1 MSFVIDRGVTHTPKG
16 LFLALESKVPIEGE
30 LAMKPFEGITVLEFS
45 TMITASLAAMMLG
58 EQGAR
63 VIKVEPTET
72 GDPLRYI
79 GAAKGGISSIFAN
92 CNRGKESIRLDLKS
106 ANGQAIIREM
116 ATECD
121 ILIHNFRPGVMDKHG
136 LGTNDLRSLNRRLIY
151 IAISGFGANGPLS
164 AAPAYDPVIQAHSG
178 MTAAQGA
185 GAQTFIRNL
194 MCDKLTAYTAFQAA
208 STALYVRERL
218 NEGQHI
224 DLSMLDS
231 AMFFLFPDAFQN
243 HTLLDEDV
251 VAQPLLSDMLY
262 DMTLTRDGG
271 LTISAATEAQRAGV
285 LRALGK
291 ESMMEDER
299 FNSLEKLIANL
310 KEYREILAES
320 FAELTT
326 NEALERLQKNDVPCA
341 RCHTLDE
348 ALSQEQLEASGSIQI
363 QDHPLMGKLRTLRIP
378 ARFNGKPLPVGD
390 PAPAHGQHTDSVL
403 ESFGVTVS
411 RVDQLRKE
419 GVIA

>member
-1 MSFVIDRGVTHTPKG
+1 
-16 LFLALESKVPIEGE
+16 
-30 LAMKPFEGITVLEFS
+30 MKPFEGITVLEFS

-79 GAAKGGISSIFAN
+79 GAEKGGISSIFAN

-106 ANGQAIIREM
+106 ASGQAIIREM

-121 ILIHNFRPGVMDKHG
+121 VVIHNFRPGVMDKHG
-136 LGTNDLRSLNRRLIY
+136 LGTKDLRSLNPRLIY
-151 IAISGFGANGPLS
+151 IAISGFGAKGPLS

-178 MTAAQGA
+178 MTAAQGGGGQA
-185 GAQTFIRNL
+185 FIKNL

-218 NEGQHI
+218 GEGQHI

-251 VAQPLLSDMLY
+251 VPQPLLSDMLY
-262 DMTLTRDGG
+262 DMTLTKDGG
-271 LTISAATEAQRAGV
+271 LTISAATEGQRAGV

-291 ESMMEDER
+291 EHMMEDER

-326 NEALERLQKNDVPCA
+326 NEALERLQNNDVPCA
-341 RCHTLDE
+341 RCHTLDD
-348 ALSQEQLEASGSIQI
+348 ALSQEQLKVSDSIQI

-378 ARFNGKPLPVGD
+378 ARFNGEPL
-390 PAPAHGQHTDSVL
+390 S
-403 ESFGVTVS
+403 
-411 RVDQLRKE
+411 
-419 GVIA
+419 IATTA

>member
-1 MSFVIDRGVTHTPKG
+1 
-16 LFLALESKVPIEGE
+16 
-30 LAMKPFEGITVLEFS
+30 MKPFEGITVLEFS

-63 VIKVEPTET
+63 VIKVEPTEA

-106 ANGQAIIREM
+106 ASGQAIIREM
-116 ATECD
+116 ATDCD
-121 ILIHNFRPGVMDKHG
+121 VVIHNFRPGVMDKHG
-136 LGTNDLRSLNRRLIY
+136 LGTEDLRSLNPRLIY
-151 IAISGFGANGPLS
+151 IAISGFGAKGPLS

-178 MTAAQGA
+178 MTAAQGGGGQA
-185 GAQTFIRNL
+185 FIKNL
-194 MCDKLTAYTAFQAA
+194 MCDKLTAYTAFQAVSA
-208 STALYVRERL
+208 ALYVRERL

-251 VAQPLLSDMLY
+251 MAQPLLSDMLY
-262 DMTLTRDGG
+262 DMTLTKDGG

-285 LRALGK
+285 LRALDK
-291 ESMMEDER
+291 VSMMEDER

-348 ALSQEQLEASGSIQI
+348 ALSQEQLQTSDSIQI

-378 ARFNGKPLPVGD
+378 ARFNGEPLSIGE
-390 PAPAHGQHTDSVL
+390 PAPAHGQHTDSIL
-403 ESFGVTVS
+403 ESFGVDAR
-411 RVDQLRKE
+411 RVEQLRKE

>member
-1 MSFVIDRGVTHTPKG
+1 
-16 LFLALESKVPIEGE
+16 
-30 LAMKPFEGITVLEFS
+30 MKPFEGITVLEFS

-92 CNRGKESIRLDLKS
+92 CNRGKESIRLDLKAAS
-106 ANGQAIIREM
+106 GQAIIREM
-116 ATECD
+116 ATDCD
-121 ILIHNFRPGVMDKHG
+121 VVIHNFRPGVMDKHG
-136 LGTNDLRSLNRRLIY
+136 LGTKDLRSLNPRLIY
-151 IAISGFGANGPLS
+151 IAISGFGAKGPLS

-178 MTAAQGA
+178 MTAAQGGGGQA
-185 GAQTFIRNL
+185 FIKNL

-208 STALYVRERL
+208 STALFVRERL
-218 NEGQHI
+218 GEGQHI

-251 VAQPLLSDMLY
+251 VPQPLLSDMLY
-262 DMTLTRDGG
+262 DMTLTKDGG
-271 LTISAATEAQRAGV
+271 LTISAATEGQRAGV

-291 ESMMEDER
+291 EHMMEDER

-326 NEALERLQKNDVPCA
+326 NEALERLQNNDVPCA
-341 RCHTLDE
+341 RCHTLDD
-348 ALSQEQLEASGSIQI
+348 ALSQEQLKVSDSIQI

-378 ARFNGKPLPVGD
+378 VRFHGEPLSIGG
-390 PAPAHGQHTDSVL
+390 PAPAHGQHTDSIL
-403 ESFGVTVS
+403 ESFGVDLR
-411 RVDQLRKE
+411 RVDQLLKE